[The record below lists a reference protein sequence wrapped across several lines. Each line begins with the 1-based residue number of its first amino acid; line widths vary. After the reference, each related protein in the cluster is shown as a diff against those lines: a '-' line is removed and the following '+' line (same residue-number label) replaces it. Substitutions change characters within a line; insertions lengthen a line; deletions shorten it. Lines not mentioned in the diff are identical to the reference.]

1 MRELLGKRLLELTYS
16 ALTADPETALRQI
29 CTFLDL
35 DAPRAWLETAAAT
48 VGPQRSNE
56 GEAVVLPAAMSRA
69 FNELQQHFGFANRA
83 QEDLPI
89 IAAY

>member
-1 MRELLGKRLLELTYS
+1 MRWLVVVAQGQS
-16 ALTADPETALRQI
+16 AGEVLDAALRMELGRGVAGRR
-29 CTFLDL
+29 THH
-35 DAPRAWLETAAAT
+35 RT